1 MAFKYLEGKNCKP
14 TAGFKLMTN
23 RFVTDTLTYPLH
35 DAVLLHI
42 RRRNH
47 FSVKLYL
54 ILLFL
59 CHIIEVSHTTLIEDW
74 LWIKGTISWTLY
86 RQILCT
92 NVLTMGS
99 KLTYHRKNTASIFAN
114 QAFSVHFAKN
124 LSLAQKHLIF
134 S

>member
-1 MAFKYLEGKNCKP
+1 MKAS
-14 TAGFKLMTN
+14 AGFKLMTN

-59 CHIIEVSHTTLIEDW
+59 CHIIEVSHTTLIEDRYY
-74 LWIKGTISWTLY
+74 LVNSLPSDIVHECSYYGLQTDIPSEKHRIHL
-86 RQILCT
+86 RQPSVFGPLRQ
-92 NVLTMGS
+92 
-99 KLTYHRKNTASIFAN
+99 KPFASAEAPHI
-114 QAFSVHFAKN
+114 
-124 LSLAQKHLIF
+124 
-134 S
+134 